1 MVTDRVSRE
10 SGHGPEQSSGT
21 PPPLDR
27 LPPAEADP
35 WRENFGTF
43 FLYAVAILA
52 YALLGMYW
60 HFLLSW
66 TRGFIF
72 AFVAI
77 WLFPMLYR
85 RWRS

>member
-1 MVTDRVSRE
+1 MLTNRAIQE
-10 SGHGPEQSSGT
+10 SGDSLEQSSEM

-27 LPPAEADP
+27 PPPGEADP
-35 WRENFGTF
+35 WRETLGAFV
-43 FLYAVAILA
+43 LYAVAILA

-72 AFVAI
+72 AFAAVWVI
-77 WLFPMLYR
+77 PMLYR